1 MDQGSDFKPF
11 RGTAPRG
18 NPPSCRGPVPPSKD
32 SINNADN
39 SSVPSAP
46 SGRELPETLSSGQ
59 NQARQHDIKQ
69 EPKDHDFFVRWKLKN
84 PLPNLGFHARKNRNP
99 PAYSEQVNL
108 SNPPYDGPQYFS
120 APKAYFQNPE
130 SYNNASFSVNES
142 HQPLLSSPVSRS
154 RSPSLH
160 LVQDSDVEDVA
171 VFQSM
176 PKRKSEAKTN
186 NSKLTEQRLA
196 IAALESRLSAQTAAS
211 EAAEFT
217 LKSRISTL
225 EAREASCRAKAV
237 DARSRMEE
245 AEREAQDATTRLNDI
260 RAAAKTGLDEVKNK
274 LSTVIYQHFG
284 VLTDLKSDYD
294 VSQDAVQCLTSE
306 LSELR
311 RMAADAVHGIETSD
325 SVTRSAETRALID
338 ELQRDRDSAHRVI
351 DLLRDKLHLISTQV
365 LEAKERIIELETI
378 REGEIQRIGTKVE
391 ELTDRL
397 LQKEEE
403 GARAMAKADAL
414 AVRLR
419 ETNER
424 LLSVSKTLNERE
436 VEVRGLREQ
445 KNALEWELTEK
456 CAKIV
461 SLETLSANLVVLEEQ
476 NVALKCQVTEL
487 KEKKIA
493 LEFQAKADHSKIAT
507 LQTLETELIALR
519 AEKVAVEC
527 EAKENHRKI
536 VTLEKL
542 HRDASAKLE
551 QSKSQVHKYEMQL
564 VQLQAELTSVEAAKE
579 HFESSLEAAQLS
591 ETKLT
596 RTNSELAQETSTLT
610 QQVRALTTE
619 VHASTLREAIL
630 KEKEAALQQKSD
642 ELAVQVSTLKGDASA
657 QKEELRRVNNEFTV
671 LQNLFD
677 SQALTLKLTKE
688 QSGDLQ
694 ERLLMS
700 ESSYATKLECAIGKL
715 NVELAVLREQKA
727 SIQATLHQVTEEV
740 ATQRAGLLGASADY
754 ENKLTKQEEMYTKL
768 ARAEERR
775 AIAAERETAEA
786 KQQVEDLLRRIQ
798 SGRAELEDLKR
809 KAQEAASSESMG
821 AEGEVDI
828 LRARLEDLQGEN
840 SRLQDRAKSLNQ
852 RYKDGDLSDS
862 ERSFVRF
869 LMRMAQSTHEQDTVA
884 KDTELLRRENMISS
898 LQTRIDTLEKEVHS
912 VSLVALYANFVGC
925 CTIEDSCRIHIQSR
939 STVAPY
945 CLGPRH
951 TSGEKKDQS
960 ATAGGAEIFAD
971 CSSSGQDVRRHRRLA
986 HRLGRRHADIQDAWQ
1001 TLEDADLLD
1010 SREAEP
1016 PDPTFEI
1023 CNVSKGDLHGSRGKC
1038 AASPEETKTYVVV
1051 QR

>member
-18 NPPSCRGPVPPSKD
+18 NLPSCRGPVPPSKD

-46 SGRELPETLSSGQ
+46 SGRELPETLSSSQ

-260 RAAAKTGLDEVKNK
+260 RAAAKTGLDEVKNNYAA
-274 LSTVIYQHFG
+274 LQSVFR
-284 VLTDLKSDYD
+284 DLKSDYD

-378 REGEIQRIGTKVE
+378 REGGDSTNRNET
-391 ELTDRL
+391 
-397 LQKEEE
+397 
-403 GARAMAKADAL
+403 
-414 AVRLR
+414 VRLR

-461 SLETLSANLVVLEEQ
+461 ALETLSANIVVLEEQ
-476 NVALKCQVTEL
+476 NVALECQVTEL
-487 KEKKIA
+487 KERKIA
-493 LEFQAKADHSKIAT
+493 LELQAKADHSKIAT
-507 LQTLETELIALR
+507 LQTLETELVALR

-542 HRDASAKLE
+542 HRDTSAKLE

-869 LMRMAQSTHEQDTVA
+869 LIRMAQSTHEQDTVA

-898 LQTRIDTLEKEVHS
+898 LQTKIDTLEKE
-912 VSLVALYANFVGC
+912 AAA
-925 CTIEDSCRIHIQSR
+925 QSR
-939 STVAPY
+939 TAAASTSNPIQPSLPIVLVPDTPPVRKRTNAQKPAGRKSSLTAHRPEKTFAAIDNSLTDSEDDMPISKMLGKRSRTPTSLTVGKPSPPTRRLRSATSRKGISTV
-945 CLGPRH
+945 
-951 TSGEKKDQS
+951 
-960 ATAGGAEIFAD
+960 
-971 CSSSGQDVRRHRRLA
+971 
-986 HRLGRRHADIQDAWQ
+986 
-1001 TLEDADLLD
+1001 
-1010 SREAEP
+1010 
-1016 PDPTFEI
+1016 
-1023 CNVSKGDLHGSRGKC
+1023 
-1038 AASPEETKTYVVV
+1038 PEENAQPARKK
-1051 QR
+1051 RKRM